1 MSKKLSIIIPVY
13 GVEEYIEEFILSII
27 NQLKPEVELIIIN
40 DGTNDRSIEIVK
52 EIIKNYDSDIQDCFL
67 FLEQYNQGQSVARNN
82 GLKKATGEF
91 IGFLDPD
98 DIVYPTYISSLIDTI
113 NKNPSVDVIHINAVH
128 IDERSNKKDILFL
141 AEKTEVLESNRDYML
156 NLIKKD
162 LWQPW
167 FRFFNK
173 KFISELY
180 FVPGMLFEDKF
191 LFAELYSKSINHVAN
206 IEKVLVGYRVH
217 NNSSFNHPKNLDRL
231 LTSAYDGIV
240 KYSSSEQYEMKLVYV
255 SYLKCYLGLITRK
268 DIKDVKPLIKNM
280 NHYFVDVQS
289 IKDISTS
296 EKLRFSFPYLFV
308 VIRKLVRKLLNK

>member
-1 MSKKLSIIIPVY
+1 MHKILSLIIPVY
-13 GVEEYIEEFILSII
+13 GVEIYIKEFLFSLIDQL
-27 NQLKPEVELIIIN
+27 NQEVELIVVD
-40 DGTNDRSIEIVK
+40 DGCLDNSIEIMKSVISK
-52 EIIKNYDSDIQDCFL
+52 YPQDIQDCFI
-67 FLEQYNQGQSVARNN
+67 FLKQENQGQSAARNY
-82 GLKKATGEF
+82 GLTQAKGDF
-91 IGFLDPD
+91 VGFLDPD
-98 DIVYPTYISSLIDTI
+98 DIVYPSYIDTLT
-113 NKNPSVDVIHINAVH
+113 KQMKQHPEVDVFHINAIE
-128 IDERSNKKDILFL
+128 IDEKSNKQKKL
-141 AEKTEVLESNRDYML
+141 VLVDADDLIENNSTYMFQL
-156 NLIKKD
+156 VKKD

-173 KFISELY
+173 KLISDLK
-180 FVPGMLFEDKF
+180 FTPGLLFEDKF
-191 LFAELYSKSINHVAN
+191 LFAELYSKSIKHVAN

-255 SYLKCYLGLITRK
+255 SYLKCYLGLIARK